1 MIAAIAIETGIN
13 PNDIANVDMYMFD
26 ALVRVINKKYKT

>member
-13 PNDIANVDMYMFD
+13 PTDIANLDMEMFD
-26 ALVRVINKKYKT
+26 ALVRVIDKKYKN